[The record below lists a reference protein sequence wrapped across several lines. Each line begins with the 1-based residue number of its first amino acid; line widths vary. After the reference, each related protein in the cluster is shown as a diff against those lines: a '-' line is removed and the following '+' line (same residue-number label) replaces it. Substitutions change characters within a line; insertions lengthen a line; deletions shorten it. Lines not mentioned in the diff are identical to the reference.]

1 MQLNYCN
8 YFSAIIAAPGELLNE
23 YFIYILAVSLPR
35 KRIDPLTLFN
45 KQGKTWST
53 QMTLATYTIYAPEV
67 QAAIRIAQA
76 LSKEQHHVQY
86 TPAHLLLACLHKEVN
101 LAAALQAMDIDIYY
115 LEEWAEVRLDNLPK
129 ATRMQDEPEPDE
141 DAANVLQE
149 ADAIR
154 SEYDLE
160 TTDAWCLLVA
170 LSTPG
175 VGFSFEQLKT
185 FPAQRS
191 QLLAHF
197 NKKEAHTKVANTQLV
212 TTPLK
217 YVYRLTDPD
226 RLQSLH
232 ALAGRD
238 AELRTMLEMLT
249 RKGRSSI
256 LVVGE
261 GGVGKTSLADALA
274 RAIVNK
280 QAPQQLL
287 HTDIYAL
294 DYGAFIA
301 GAAYKNELEDRLQQI
316 VQQLQQRGRHI
327 LFIDNLHTL
336 LDKQPAA
343 AGGIANVLKAALGKG
358 DVTIIGTC
366 TPEGFRKLIEP
377 DGMLRHNFEII
388 NLPEPDEALAARM
401 IQAVIPGY
409 ESYYGLTVAPVTIT
423 EAIRLSRRYLK
434 ERSLP
439 DSAINLLDRTM
450 AAIRTTNDT
459 GAQVLAELQ
468 QQLDTAGD
476 DHAELLWWHRQGMQR
491 LSALLTSRIQTDT
504 DIHKIEDTAVLRA
517 ALENILQQ
525 LTPLAAEKHTIV
537 EVTDLATMVAEST
550 GIPLGKIQSG
560 ERERLVNMDQEL
572 RKRVVGQDH
581 ALKTVAEAVLES
593 RSGLSRPG
601 QPIGSFFFLGPT
613 GTGKT
618 ELAKSLADFLFQDER
633 SMIRFDMSEFKE
645 EHSAALLYGAPPG
658 YVGYEEGGLLVN
670 KIRQQPYAVVLFD
683 EIEKAHPSVFDI
695 FLQIMD
701 EGKLHDR
708 LGKTGD
714 FSNALILFTSNIGS
728 DIIAQS
734 FRQGVIPPSSQLMEI
749 MTRHF
754 RPEFLGRLTEIVPF
768 GPIRQENVE
777 KIFDIHLKHL
787 LQLLTRQ
794 HITLIVS
801 DAARAQLAAEG
812 YSPQYGARPLKEVIR
827 SRLRKPLSRMIID
840 GSLQP
845 HTTIRLDTDESGTLQ
860 WRRDGEN

>member
-1 MQLNYCN
+1 
-8 YFSAIIAAPGELLNE
+8 
-23 YFIYILAVSLPR
+23 
-35 KRIDPLTLFN
+35 
-45 KQGKTWST
+45 
-53 QMTLATYTIYAPEV
+53 MTLTTYTIYAPEV
-67 QAAIRIAQA
+67 QAAIHIAQA
-76 LSKEQHHVQY
+76 LAKEHHHANY
-86 TPAHLLLACLHKEVN
+86 TPAHLLLACLHKEI
-101 LAAALQAMDIDIYY
+101 ALTDPLRAMGVDTYY
-115 LEEWAEVRLDNLPK
+115 LEEWAEVRLDTVPK
-129 ATRMQDEPEPDE
+129 ASRSAGEPEADE
-141 DAANVLQE
+141 YAANVLQE
-149 ADAIR
+149 ADAVR
-154 SEYDLE
+154 LEQDLD
-160 TTDAWCLLVA
+160 TADAWCLLVA

-185 FPAQRS
+185 FPLQRT

-197 NKKEAHTKVANTQLV
+197 DKSPKDGKKPATTVITPGGKHTA
-212 TTPLK
+212 LK
-217 YVYRLTDPD
+217 YVYRLTDPQY
-226 RLQSLH
+226 LQTRH

-238 AELRTMLEMLT
+238 AEIRSMLEILS

-256 LVVGE
+256 LVTGE
-261 GGVGKTSLADALA
+261 GGVGKTSLAEALA
-274 RAIVNK
+274 AAIVNK
-280 QAPQQLL
+280 QAPQQLQQ
-287 HTDIYAL
+287 TDIYAL

-316 VQQLQQRGRHI
+316 MQQLQQSGRHI

-336 LDKQPAA
+336 LDKQPGS
-343 AGGIANVLKAALGKG
+343 AGGIGNVLKAAMNKG
-358 DVTIIGTC
+358 EIIIIGTS

-377 DGMLRHNFEII
+377 DSLLRHCFE
-388 NLPEPDEALAARM
+388 LLRLSEPDEALAARM
-401 IQAVIPGY
+401 IRAVMPDY
-409 ESYYGLTVAPVTIT
+409 ESYYNLTAPAPVIA

-439 DSAINLLDRTM
+439 DSAINLMDRTM
-450 AAIRTTNDT
+450 AAIRTTADT
-459 GAQVLAELQ
+459 GQQTWTDLQ
-468 QQLDTAGD
+468 AKLHTAGND
-476 DHAELLWWHRQGMQR
+476 VEELRWWYQQCMQR
-491 LSALLTSRIQTDT
+491 FSALLTTRL
-504 DIHKIEDTAVLRA
+504 KIEKDVYKLEEAPVLQA
-517 ALENILQQ
+517 ALQDILEQ
-525 LTPLAAEKHTIV
+525 LKPLIEAPHSEISN
-537 EVTDLATMVAEST
+537 TDLATMIAEST

-560 ERERLVNMDQEL
+560 ERERLVNMDLEL

-601 QPIGSFFFLGPT
+601 QPMGSFFFLGPT

-633 SMIRFDMSEFKE
+633 CMIRFDMSEFKE

-728 DIIAQS
+728 DVIARS
-734 FRQGVIPPSSQLMEI
+734 FRQGVIPPSQQLMEI
-749 MTRHF
+749 MARHF

-768 GPIRQENVE
+768 GPIQQENVV

-787 LQLLTRQ
+787 LQLLAQ
-794 HITLIVS
+794 QQITLNVS
-801 DAARAQLAAEG
+801 AAAREMLAAEG
-812 YSPQYGARPLKEVIR
+812 YSPLYGARPLKEVIR
-827 SRLRKPLSRMIID
+827 NRLRKPLSRMIIE
-840 GSLQP
+840 GSLLP
-845 HTTIRLDTDESGTLQ
+845 DTAVTLDVDDNGLLQ
-860 WRRDGEN
+860 WQTRAQEF

>member
-1 MQLNYCN
+1 
-8 YFSAIIAAPGELLNE
+8 
-23 YFIYILAVSLPR
+23 
-35 KRIDPLTLFN
+35 
-45 KQGKTWST
+45 
-53 QMTLATYTIYAPEV
+53 MTLASYTIYAPEV
-67 QAAIRIAQA
+67 QSVIRIAQA
-76 LSKEQHHVQY
+76 LAKEHHHVQY
-86 TPAHLLLACLHKEVN
+86 TPAHLLLACLHREIN
-101 LAAALQAMDIDIYY
+101 LTASLQAMDVDTYY
-115 LEEWAEVRLDNLPK
+115 LEEWAEVRLDSLQR
-129 ATRMQDEPEPDE
+129 ATRASEEPEPD
-141 DAANVLQE
+141 DYAANVLQE
-149 ADAIR
+149 ADSVR
-154 SEYDLE
+154 LEYDLDAA
-160 TTDAWCLLVA
+160 DAWCILVA

-175 VGFSFEQLKT
+175 VGFSYEQLKT
-185 FPAQRS
+185 FPLQRT
-191 QLLAHF
+191 QLLTHF
-197 NKKEAHTKVANTQLV
+197 SSAKKEAAPSKPAAGKF
-212 TTPLK
+212 K
-217 YVYRLTDPD
+217 YIYRLTDPQ
-226 RLQSLH
+226 RLQSLR

-238 AELRTMLEMLT
+238 AEVRTMMEILT

-256 LVVGE
+256 LVLGE
-261 GGVGKTSLADALA
+261 GGIGKTSLADALA
-274 RAIVNK
+274 RAIVTK
-280 QAPQQLL
+280 QAPVQLDQ
-287 HTDIYAL
+287 TDLYAL

-316 VQQLQQRGRHI
+316 IQQLQEAGRHV

-336 LDKQPAA
+336 LDKQPNA
-343 AGGIANVLKAALGKG
+343 AGGIANVIKAAVSKG
-358 DVTIIGTC
+358 DITIIGTS

-377 DGMLRHNFEII
+377 DGLLRHCFETIT
-388 NLPEPDEALAARM
+388 LSEPDEAMAARM
-401 IQAVIPGY
+401 LKAVIPDY
-409 ESYYGLTVAPVTIT
+409 ESYYGLTAGEDVSK
-423 EAIRLSRRYLK
+423 EAIRLARRYLK

-439 DSAINLLDRTM
+439 DSAINLLDRTL
-450 AAIRTTNDT
+450 AAIRTT
-459 GAQVLAELQ
+459 Q
-468 QQLDTAGD
+468 DTAEQILADLRVTLEEAGD
-476 DHAELLWWHRQGMQR
+476 NRGELLWWYQQLKRR
-491 LSALLTSRIQTDT
+491 LSALITTRLQIDQDVNKIENTDT
-504 DIHKIEDTAVLRA
+504 LKAFLHDLLIQLEPLVQHKAS
-517 ALENILQQ
+517 
-525 LTPLAAEKHTIV
+525 
-537 EVTDLATMVAEST
+537 EVSTTDLATMIAEST

-581 ALKTVAEAVLES
+581 TLKTVSEAILES

-728 DIIAQS
+728 DMIAQS
-734 FRQGVIPPSSQLMEI
+734 FREGLIPPSSQLMEI
-749 MTRHF
+749 MARHF

-768 GPIRQENVE
+768 GPIQQENVV
-777 KIFDIHLKHL
+777 KIFDIHLQHL
-787 LQLLTRQ
+787 LQLLKQ
-794 HITLIVS
+794 QQITLEVS
-801 DAARAQLAAEG
+801 QAAREHLAAEG
-812 YSPQYGARPLKEVIR
+812 YSPLYGARPLKDVIR

-845 HTTIRLDTDESGTLQ
+845 QQQVQLDIENGELKWTIA
-860 WRRDGEN
+860 

>member
-1 MQLNYCN
+1 
-8 YFSAIIAAPGELLNE
+8 
-23 YFIYILAVSLPR
+23 
-35 KRIDPLTLFN
+35 
-45 KQGKTWST
+45 
-53 QMTLATYTIYAPEV
+53 MTLATYTIYAPDV

-76 LSKEQHHVQY
+76 TAKEQHHVQY
-86 TPAHLLLACLHKEVN
+86 TPAHLLLACLRKEVN
-101 LAAALQAMDIDIYY
+101 IAAALQAMNIDIYY
-115 LEEWAEVRLDNLPK
+115 LEEWAEVRLDNLQK
-129 ATRMQDEPEPDE
+129 ASRVVDEPEADE
-141 DAANVLQE
+141 YAQNVLQE
-149 ADAIR
+149 ADSIR
-154 SEYDLE
+154 QEYDLD
-160 TTDAWCLLVA
+160 TIDAWCLLVA

-175 VGFSFEQLKT
+175 VGFTFEQLKT
-185 FPAQRS
+185 FPVQRS
-191 QLLAHF
+191 QLLTHF
-197 NKKEAHTKVANTQLV
+197 SKKETPKRDVPNV
-212 TTPLK
+212 TSLK
-217 YVYRLTDPD
+217 YVYRLTDPQ
-226 RLQSLH
+226 RLQ
-232 ALAGRD
+232 ALPAFAGRD
-238 AELRTMLEMLT
+238 AEVRTMMEMLT

-256 LVVGE
+256 LIIGE

-274 RAIVNK
+274 RNIVQK

-287 HTDIYAL
+287 QTDIYAL

-316 VQQLQQRGRHI
+316 IQQLQQKGRPI
-327 LFIDNLHTL
+327 LFIDNIHTL
-336 LDKQPAA
+336 LDKQPSA
-343 AGGIANVLKAALGKG
+343 AGGIANVLKATLGKG
-358 DVTIIGTC
+358 EVTIIGTS

-377 DGMLRHNFEII
+377 DGLLRHNFETIT
-388 NLPEPDEALAARM
+388 LSEPDEALALRM
-401 IQAVIPGY
+401 IQAVMPDY
-409 ESYYGLTVAPVTIT
+409 ESYYNLTVDAAVIK
-423 EAIRLSRRYLK
+423 EAVRLSRRYLK

-459 GAQVLAELQ
+459 GEQTIASLQ
-468 QQLDTAGD
+468 QQLDELTD
-476 DHAELLWWHRQGMQR
+476 DSAELQWWRQQGMKR
-491 LSALLTSRIQTDT
+491 LSALLTSRLQTEQKAKTEQKEGD
-504 DIHKIEDTAVLRA
+504 DV
-517 ALENILQQ
+517 ALSKAKMQELLAQ
-525 LTPLAAEKHTIV
+525 LTTLAAEKHTAV
-537 EVTDLATMVAEST
+537 DVTDLATMIAEST

-560 ERERLVNMDQEL
+560 ERERLVKMDQEL
-572 RKRVVGQDH
+572 QQRVVGQDH
-581 ALKTVAEAVLES
+581 ALKTVAEAILES

-728 DIIAQS
+728 EVIAQS
-734 FRQGVIPPSSQLMEI
+734 FRQGVIPSSQQLMEI
-749 MTRHF
+749 MARNF

-787 LQLLTRQ
+787 LQLLNQQ
-794 HITLIVS
+794 HITLQVS
-801 DAARAQLAAEG
+801 DKARAQLAAEG

-827 SRLRKPLSRMIID
+827 SRLRKPLSRMIIE

-845 HTTIRLDTDESGTLQ
+845 HTIVSLDTDDAGVLQ
-860 WRRDGEN
+860 WRMDGEN